1 MKRSLCAILLICT
14 LLSCLSLYSCT
25 SPKEKYSNHT
35 FDYFDT
41 VTTVTGYA
49 SSKEEFDDVFKQ
61 ITDLLKEYHKLFT
74 IYDRYEGINNLTTV
88 NELFDG
94 AHRPVKVDKK
104 IIDML
109 LFSKEMC
116 EKTNGKVNV
125 AMGSVLSIWHDY
137 REAGDDP
144 NTAVL
149 PPMDKLEEAAKH
161 TDINSLIID
170 EEASTVFLSDP
181 KMKLDVGAIAKGY
194 AAEQIAQYL
203 ISKGIAEG
211 YVLNVGG
218 NVRAI
223 GLRGDKTPWVAGI
236 DDPNGT
242 DDAPYYAIVNLE
254 DLSLV
259 TSGSY
264 QRFYIVNGK
273 SYHHIISPDT
283 LMPATEY
290 VSVSILCESSALADG
305 LSTALFCMSID
316 EGKAVLKAIGNVE
329 AMWVKENGDII
340 YTDGFKNY
348 IQGDIK

>member
-1 MKRSLCAILLICT
+1 MHAA
-14 LLSCLSLYSCT
+14 
-25 SPKEKYSNHT
+25 
-35 FDYFDT
+35 
-41 VTTVTGYA
+41 TG
-49 SSKEEFDDVFKQ
+49 
-61 ITDLLKEYHKLFT
+61 
-74 IYDRYEGINNLTTV
+74 G
-88 NELFDG
+88 
-94 AHRPVKVDKK
+94 
-104 IIDML
+104 ML
-109 LFSKEMC
+109 
-116 EKTNGKVNV
+116 NV
-125 AMGSVLSIWHDY
+125 AMGSVLSLWHDY
-137 REAGDDP
+137 RTVGKDDP
-144 NTAVL
+144 LNASL
-149 PPMDKLEEAAKH
+149 PPMERLQAASAH
-161 TDINSLIID
+161 TDIDALVID
-170 EEASTVFLSDP
+170 EQNGTVTLTDP
-181 KMKLDVGAIAKGY
+181 RMKLDVGAIAKGY
-194 AAEQIAQYL
+194 ATEQVALEMQRR
-203 ISKGIAEG
+203 GVTG

-223 GLRGDKTPWVAGI
+223 GLRGDKTPWAAGI

-316 EGKAVLKAIGNVE
+316 EGKAVLKAIGKVE